1 MLMRTLKL
9 LLLLVGAVAA
19 GVLWQQ
25 DRLAVLALSRLDP
38 LPCRTTR
45 VSVLPS
51 GSQIMLIVTMC

>member
-25 DRLAVLALSRLDP
+25 DRLAVLALSRVDP
-38 LPCRTTR
+38 LPETKALVARQR
-45 VSVLPS
+45 YAEAADYL
-51 GSQIMLIVTMC
+51 G